1 MDKFK
6 QFYVQAMADDSVRAE
21 VKKILGR
28 TPVDEATDDQ
38 LIKLGELAKTLGLD
52 ISVKEAKAYL
62 GNADDDDEEGE
73 ISADELQ
80 AVAGGKGESCDPNS
94 APHLNQHILKK

>member
-6 QFYVQAMADDSVRAE
+6 LFYVQAMADDSVRAE
-21 VKKILGR
+21 VKKILGK

-52 ISVKEAKAYL
+52 IALDEAKAYL
-62 GNADDDDEEGE
+62 SKSHDDEEGE

-80 AVAGGKGESCDPNS
+80 AVAGGKGGDCDPNR
-94 APHLNQHILKK
+94 APHLN

>member
-6 QFYVQAMADDSVRAE
+6 QFYAQAMTDDAVRAE
-21 VKKILGR
+21 VKTILGR

-62 GNADDDDEEGE
+62 GNTDDEEGE

>member
-6 QFYVQAMADDSVRAE
+6 EYYVQAMTDDSVRAE

-28 TPVDEATDDQ
+28 TSVDEATDEQ
-38 LIKLGELAKTLGLD
+38 LIQLGELAKTLGLD
-52 ISVKEAKAYL
+52 IALDEAKAYL
-62 GNADDDDEEGE
+62 SKSHDDEEGE

-80 AVAGGKGESCDPNS
+80 AIAGGKGDNCETDRK
-94 APHLNQHILKK
+94 AGRLK